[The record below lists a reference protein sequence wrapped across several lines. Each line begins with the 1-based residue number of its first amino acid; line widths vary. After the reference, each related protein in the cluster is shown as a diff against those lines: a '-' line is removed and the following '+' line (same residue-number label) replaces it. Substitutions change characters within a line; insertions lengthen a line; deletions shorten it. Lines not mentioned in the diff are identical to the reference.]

1 MKAMKALTR
10 AEAIAI
16 PAGVQALDGQSSLE
30 TTGGDYDDT
39 GLGLAAGLGMA
50 AGLLIATPFG
60 PVVLAGGLAAAGG
73 LLLWASI

>member
-39 GLGLAAGLGMA
+39 GLGLAA
-50 AGLLIATPFG
+50 
-60 PVVLAGGLAAAGG
+60 VLAGGLAAAGG

>member
-1 MKAMKALTR
+1 MTAMKALTR

-50 AGLLIATPFG
+50 AGLLIATPLG
-60 PVVLAGGLAAAGG
+60 LAAGGLAAASA
-73 LLLWASI
+73 LILWACL